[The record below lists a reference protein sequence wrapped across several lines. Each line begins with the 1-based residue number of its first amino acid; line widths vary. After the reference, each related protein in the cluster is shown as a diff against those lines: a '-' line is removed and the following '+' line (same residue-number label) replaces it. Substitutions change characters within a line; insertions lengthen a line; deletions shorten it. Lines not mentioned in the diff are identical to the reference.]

1 MTPLAGVVFCTAYI
15 LGLLCTAV
23 SWGSYA
29 VPTLGI
35 VTAVLVYFNKINYRD
50 KLPNSLLS
58 IKPYL
63 WLLAGLVGFLAT
75 IYFHSRIPQPGV
87 NDVSKFITSGD
98 KTLPAI
104 VTIRGNITSSPRVTR
119 SQRGQFW
126 LEATQLDIEN
136 ESKEVTG
143 NLYVTVPL
151 LQVTGLHE
159 GEAIAVNG
167 TLYKPKPA
175 ANPGGFDFQAYLAQE
190 GGFAGLKGREVI
202 LLNRETNSSWGWW
215 AIRQRIIHS
224 QARWLGMP
232 EAPLVSAMV
241 LGNRVVDLPFNI
253 TDSFITVGLAHALAA
268 SGFQVSLILGVVLN
282 LTKRFSSQIQFGF
295 GVTALLIF
303 VGLTGLQPSV
313 LRATLMG
320 IGALIALVLQRKTKP
335 LGLILLAGTLLL
347 IIKPIW
353 IWDLGFDFSF
363 LATIG
368 LVVTVPA
375 LMKRLD
381 WLPPTIATLIAVP
394 IAAYIWTLPLQLY
407 KFGLVSPYSILVNII
422 TTIPLSIISLGAF
435 ISAIATLVPTIG
447 SATAWLLYYPTH
459 GLIATVDF
467 FSYLPGSTVALG
479 TITVIQLIMLY
490 GLIALVCLDKF
501 WQKRWWL
508 AGLIGIVL
516 ILIPVWHAQ
525 GTTSVTVLAGTQPV
539 VAIQD
544 KGKVLLINSGDV
556 NKARFTVLP
565 FLQQQGVN
573 QIDWA
578 IATTSLSDNNSDW
591 WEILQR
597 LSVKNFYSCVI
608 QPENYI
614 VQLIKAK
621 VGRSHHVKYQYL
633 GTGQKV
639 VTSSTSVEIL
649 DNQIPTLQLQIQGQ
663 TWLILGKAKPEE
675 QKQLA
680 LSRKLPHAQVLLWAG
695 KSLDRDLLKAVQ
707 PEVAIAS
714 SPTLDSD
721 TMSQLRASKA
731 QVFVTGKD
739 GAIVRTPDGKFETS
753 VETIEEKTS
762 AL

>member
-1 MTPLAGVVFCTAYI
+1 MTPLVGVVLCTAYI

-23 SWGSYA
+23 SWGRYA
-29 VPTLGI
+29 VLSLGI
-35 VTAVLVYFNKINYRD
+35 VAAILAYFFKIAFRN
-50 KLPNSLLS
+50 KLPNRLLS

-75 IYFHSRIPQPGV
+75 IYFHLRIPQPGV
-87 NDVSKFITSGD
+87 NDISKFITSRD
-98 KTLPAI
+98 KTQPAI
-104 VTIRGNITSSPRVTR
+104 VTVRGNITSTPRVTR

-136 ESKEVTG
+136 ESREVTG

-159 GEAIAVNG
+159 GEAIAITG
-167 TLYKPKPA
+167 ILYKPKSA

-190 GGFAGLKGREVI
+190 GSFVGLKGREVI

-215 AIRQRIIHS
+215 AIRQRIIRS
-224 QARWLGMP
+224 QGRWLGMP

-268 SGFQVSLILGVVLN
+268 SGFQVSLILSLVLN
-282 LTKRFSSQIQFGF
+282 LTKRFSSQVQFGF

-313 LRATLMG
+313 LRAVLMG

-335 LGLILLAGTLLL
+335 LGLILLAGTILL

-353 IWDLGFDFSF
+353 MWDLGFDFSF

-375 LMKRLD
+375 LMERLD
-381 WLPPTIATLIAVP
+381 WLPPAIATLIAVP

-435 ISAIATLVPTIG
+435 ISAIAAIVPTIG

-459 GLIATVDF
+459 GLIAIVNF
-467 FSYLPGSTVALG
+467 FSNLPGSTVALG
-479 TITVIQLIMLY
+479 TITVIQLITLY
-490 GLIALVCLDKF
+490 GLITLVCIHKF

-516 ILIPVWHAQ
+516 ILIPVWPAQ
-525 GTTSVTVLAGTQPV
+525 GTTSVTVLAGTEPV

-544 KGKVLLINSGDV
+544 KGKVLLINSGDG

-578 IATTSLSDNNSDW
+578 ISTTSLSNNNSDW

-614 VQLIKAK
+614 VQL
-621 VGRSHHVKYQYL
+621 
-633 GTGQKV
+633 
-639 VTSSTSVEIL
+639 
-649 DNQIPTLQLQIQGQ
+649 
-663 TWLILGKAKPEE
+663 
-675 QKQLA
+675 
-680 LSRKLPHAQVLLWAG
+680 
-695 KSLDRDLLKAVQ
+695 
-707 PEVAIAS
+707 
-714 SPTLDSD
+714 
-721 TMSQLRASKA
+721 
-731 QVFVTGKD
+731 
-739 GAIVRTPDGKFETS
+739 
-753 VETIEEKTS
+753 
-762 AL
+762 

>member
-1 MTPLAGVVFCTAYI
+1 MTPLVGAVLCTAYI

-75 IYFHSRIPQPGV
+75 IYFHLRIPQPGV
-87 NDVSKFITSGD
+87 NDVSKFITPGD
-98 KTLPAI
+98 KTVPAI
-104 VTIRGNITSSPRVTR
+104 VTVRGNITSSPRVTR

-159 GEAIAVNG
+159 DQAITVTG
-167 TLYKPKPA
+167 SLYKPKPA

-202 LLNRETNSSWGWW
+202 LLNRETNSRWGWW

-232 EAPLVSAMV
+232 EAPVVSAMV

-268 SGFQVSLILGVVLN
+268 SGFQVSLILSVVLN

-335 LGLILLAGTLLL
+335 LGLILLAGTVLL

-381 WLPPTIATLIAVP
+381 WLPPAIATLIAVP

-422 TTIPLSIISLGAF
+422 TTIPLSIISLGSF
-435 ISAIATLVPTIG
+435 ISAIATLVPIIG

-459 GLIATVDF
+459 GLIAIVNF
-467 FSYLPGSTVALG
+467 FSHLPGSTVALG
-479 TITVIQLIMLY
+479 TITVIQLITLY
-490 GLIALVCLDKF
+490 ALIALVCIHNF

-516 ILIPVWHAQ
+516 ILIPVWQAQ
-525 GTTSVTVLAGTQPV
+525 STTSVTVLAGTEPV

-544 KGKVLLINSGDV
+544 RGKVVLINSGDV

-614 VQLIKAK
+614 VQLVKAK
-621 VGRSHHVKYQYL
+621 VGTHHVKYQYL

-639 VTSSTSVEIL
+639 ATSSTSVEIL

-721 TMSQLRASKA
+721 TMSQLRASKV

-753 VETIEEKTS
+753 LETIEEKSS

>member
-1 MTPLAGVVFCTAYI
+1 
-15 LGLLCTAV
+15 
-23 SWGSYA
+23 
-29 VPTLGI
+29 
-35 VTAVLVYFNKINYRD
+35 
-50 KLPNSLLS
+50 
-58 IKPYL
+58 
-63 WLLAGLVGFLAT
+63 
-75 IYFHSRIPQPGV
+75 PGV
-87 NDVSKFITSGD
+87 NDISKFITSGD
-98 KTLPAI
+98 KALPGI
-104 VTIRGNITSSPRVTR
+104 VTVRGNITSSPRLTR

-159 GEAIAVNG
+159 GEAIAVTG
-167 TLYKPKPA
+167 SLYKPKPA
-175 ANPGGFDFQAYLAQE
+175 TNPGGFDFQAYLAQE
-190 GGFAGLKGREVI
+190 GSFAGLKGREVI

-224 QARWLGMP
+224 QGRWLGMP

-282 LTKRFSSQIQFGF
+282 LTKRFSNQIQFSF

-303 VGLTGLQPSV
+303 VSLTGLQPSV

-381 WLPPTIATLIAVP
+381 WLPPAIATLIAVP

-435 ISAIATLVPTIG
+435 ISAIAALVPVIG
-447 SATAWLLYYPTH
+447 SATAWFLYYPTH
-459 GLIATVDF
+459 GLVEIVNF

-479 TITVIQLIMLY
+479 TITVIQLITLY
-490 GLIALVCLDKF
+490 GLIALVCIHKF

-516 ILIPVWHAQ
+516 ILIPVWQAQ
-525 GTTSVTVLAGTQPV
+525 GTTSVTVLAGTEPV

-591 WEILQR
+591 WEILQH

-614 VQLIKAK
+614 VQLVKAK
-621 VGRSHHVKYQYL
+621 VGRSHHVKYHYL

-639 VTSSTSVEIL
+639 ATSSTDVELL
-649 DNQIPTLQLQIQGQ
+649 DHQIPTLLLQIQGQ

-695 KSLDRDLLKAVQ
+695 KFLDRDLVKAVQ

-721 TMSQLRASKA
+721 IMSQLRASKA